1 MRLNPNLAAF
11 YARSPVHQ
19 LIVALLIILVIG
31 ALIFYLLILA
41 GSLIFQTD
49 PGVLEDPFIE
59 NGVNKA
65 GFIRYSLM
73 AQEISFFIVPAVII
87 LMKLNP
93 GYKTCIMDGK
103 TLKLNDAI
111 LVIILAFCAFPV
123 TGLAGQLNS
132 GMVLPDWLSGA
143 GEWIRDKED
152 YADNLL
158 ELIMTADTF
167 MGLWLN
173 IILIAA
179 LPAISEE
186 LIFRGVF
193 QKIFQNLFRSG
204 HLSVWFTSFI
214 FSAIH
219 LQFFGFLPRFILGLI
234 FGYLFLWSRNLWL
247 PVIAHFIN
255 NAVPVAGVY
264 LKGWEAV
271 NSPPAG
277 SIGKQITVVIFSAV
291 VGILILA
298 RLRQGGIEGRKVNP
312 DTDNLP
318 GL

>member
-19 LIVALLIILVIG
+19 LIVSLLLVLFVGALLFY
-31 ALIFYLLILA
+31 IFILA
-41 GSLIFQTD
+41 GSLIFNTD
-49 PGVLEDPFIE
+49 PGVLENPFIG
-59 NGVNKA
+59 NGLKEA
-65 GFIRYSLM
+65 GFIKYSLVV
-73 AQEISFFIVPAVII
+73 QEISFFIIPAVII
-87 LMKLNP
+87 LTKLNP
-93 GYKTCIMDGK
+93 GNQTSIMDIK
-103 TLKLNDAI
+103 TLRINDVI

-132 GMVLPDWLSGA
+132 GLVLPDWLSGA

-152 YADNLL
+152 YADHLL
-158 ELIMTADTF
+158 ELIMTPGTF
-167 MGLWLN
+167 AGMLLN
-173 IILIAA
+173 LLIIAA

-186 LIFRGVF
+186 LIFRGIF
-193 QKIFQNLFRSG
+193 QKIFQNIFRSG

-312 DTDNLP
+312 DTDNLS
-318 GL
+318 